1 MNNEA
6 RTYLEESQEV
16 TIIPTPDLPDWA
28 VLTVGEIDE
37 LEQWF
42 DDVSGRGNV
51 YLLWYVPTAEQAQTY
66 VDELRKVAPKATPPA
81 IVCLDTQGDYC
92 TVYATEKEA
101 RADLMKFVAKGRPT
115 RVRTPLDA

>member
-6 RTYLEESQEV
+6 RTYLEEKQEV

-28 VLTVGEIDE
+28 VLTVGEIDD

-42 DDVSGRGNV
+42 DNRSGPGNV

-66 VDELRKVAPKATPPA
+66 VDEMKRIAPKATAPS

-101 RADLMKFVAKGRPT
+101 RADLKAFVSKGRPE